1 MNSEVDLLVSH
12 FSVTCAIYKRQA
24 SLNYHK
30 AWNKMTE
37 ESSNNESTSP
47 EKLLIDNP
55 SDFQFHAAYLT
66 YSDTYDKTA
75 NPENKKAAKPE
86 HQGSSTKSNRLLNLL
101 QKHKSIPNRRRLPTH
116 PRSNSHKNTEK
127 TRMAQKN
134 AKTRKNRAAQK
145 ITARTNGRK
154 ASPATKVKCFY
165 G

>member
-37 ESSNNESTSP
+37 ESNNNESTSP

-75 NPENKKAAKPE
+75 NPENKKQLNQNIRALQQNQIDYSTFYRNISQYRTEDGSE
-86 HQGSSTKSNRLLNLL
+86 HTHGRTLIKTQKKREWRRKT
-101 QKHKSIPNRRRLPTH
+101 QKHERIER
-116 PRSNSHKNTEK
+116 HK
-127 TRMAQKN
+127 R
-134 AKTRKNRAAQK
+134 
-145 ITARTNGRK
+145 
-154 ASPATKVKCFY
+154 
-165 G
+165 